1 MSTTGLWFSVLT
13 TLILLLCCTKNCRA
27 QNNSACI
34 PSSCGD
40 IQIRYPFRLPD
51 DPTNCGHQ
59 DPVFVLECQQNRTLL
74 RLSSRRYHVQAITY
88 NNFSIRASDPG
99 LDSKNYSSCPVYSS
113 IDYDIYLGYM
123 SPGYTNTTFLTFLN
137 CLGPVNNPLYV
148 ESPFCGNKSAFS
160 NTSRVHSYVTA
171 RSISASD
178 LEDTCTFDMPAMTS
192 LPASSS
198 TDGNVSYSQIHDMLA
213 YGVEFSWYRAMCTS
227 CEESKRTCFLED
239 NRIQCRRVCY
249 ESTPLSERDFGCK
262 LEYYAPYLLL
272 VAVVIGGLIGLRFVF
287 GIPFIVG
294 FLVYK
299 CKTRRSSLNKSETI
313 KEILKQQIHPV
324 PINYSYSEI
333 KKMTRNFKTKIGQGA
348 HGTVYKGNLR
358 SGPPAAVKMLES
370 SSASDK
376 EFITY
381 ISKISKT
388 SHENVVRLI
397 GFCIEGKKRALV
409 HEFMQHGSPE
419 KHIFLQKTS
428 PSLSYKHMFKISL
441 GTARG
446 IEALHD
452 NNILHLRIK
461 PENVL
466 LDQDHNPKIS
476 DSGLQNLYTSN
487 DHEAVSLKTGKYKT
501 GFLPPEMFYKN
512 IGEVSYKADVY
523 SYGMLVLEMVARIQA
538 LNPYAEKSGKMY
550 FPWWIYKQLNEG
562 KELEIRE
569 ADEEERKMV
578 KKMITVGLWCIQ
590 IRAGDR
596 PLMSEVVAM
605 LEGGVELLKMPPMPF
620 QGAMDDQF
628 IEEESFSIF

>member
-13 TLILLLCCTKNCRA
+13 TLILLLCCTKSCRA
-27 QNNSACI
+27 QNSSACI

-40 IQIRYPFRLPD
+40 IEIRYPFRLRD
-51 DPTNCGHQ
+51 NPTNCGHW

-88 NNFSIRASDPG
+88 NNFSILVSDPG

-113 IDYDIYLGYM
+113 IDYDIYSGYM
-123 SPGYTNTTFLTFLN
+123 SLGYTNTTVLTFLN
-137 CLGPVNNPLYV
+137 CLSPVNNPLYV

-171 RSISASD
+171 RSISVSD
-178 LEDTCTFDMPAMTS
+178 LEDSCTFDMPAMAS

-198 TDGNVSYSQIHDMLA
+198 TDGNFSYSQIHDMLA
-213 YGVEFSWYRAMCTS
+213 YGVELSWYRAMCTS

-239 NRIQCRRVCY
+239 NRIQCRRTCY

-262 LEYYAPYLLL
+262 LEYYAR
-272 VAVVIGGLIGLRFVF
+272 GLIGLRFLL
-287 GIPFIVG
+287 GIPFIIG

-299 CKTRRSSLNKSETI
+299 RKTRRASMNKSETI
-313 KEILKQQIHPV
+313 EEILKQQIHPV

-333 KKMTRNFKTKIGQGA
+333 KKMTRNFKAKIGQGP
-348 HGTVYKGNLR
+348 HGTIFKGNLR
-358 SGPPAAVKMLES
+358 SGPPAALKMLEIS
-370 SSASDK
+370 STSDK

-381 ISKISKT
+381 VSKISRT

-409 HEFMQHGSPE
+409 HEFMQHGSLD

-428 PSLSYKHMFKISL
+428 PPLSCKDMFKISL

-446 IEALHD
+446 IKSLHD
-452 NNILHLRIK
+452 NNILHLWIK
-461 PENVL
+461 PENIL

-487 DHEAVSLKTGKYKT
+487 DHEAVSPETGRYKT

-523 SYGMLVLEMVARIQA
+523 SYGMLVLEMAARTQA
-538 LNPYAEKSGKMY
+538 LNPYAEKSGKVY
-550 FPWWIYKQLNEG
+550 FLWWIYKQLSEG
-562 KELEIRE
+562 KELETRE
-569 ADEEERKMV
+569 GDEEERKMV
-578 KKMITVGLWCIQ
+578 KKMMIVGLWCIQ
-590 IRAGDR
+590 IRPGDR

-620 QGAMDDQF
+620 QGAMDDQ
-628 IEEESFSIF
+628 SFSSF

>member
-13 TLILLLCCTKNCRA
+13 TSILLLCCKKSCRA
-27 QNNSACI
+27 QNSSACI

-40 IQIRYPFRLPD
+40 IEIRYPFRLPD

-74 RLSSRRYHVQAITY
+74 RLSSRRYRVQAINY
-88 NNFSIRASDPG
+88 YNFSIRASDPG
-99 LDSKNYSSCPVYSS
+99 LNSKNYSSCPVYSS
-113 IDYDIYLGYM
+113 IDYDIYSGYL
-123 SPGYTNTTFLTFLN
+123 SLGYTNTIVLTFLN
-137 CLGPVNNPLYV
+137 CLSPVNNPLYV

-171 RSISASD
+171 RSISVSD
-178 LEDTCTFDMPAMTS
+178 LEDSCTFDMSVMAS

-198 TDGNVSYSQIHDMLA
+198 TGSNFSYSQIHDMLA
-213 YGVEFSWYRAMCTS
+213 YGVELSWYRAMCTS

-239 NRIQCRRVCY
+239 NRIQCRRICY
-249 ESTPLSERDFGCK
+249 ESTPLSERDFGS
-262 LEYYAPYLLL
+262 YLLL

-287 GIPFIVG
+287 GIPFIIG
-294 FLVYK
+294 FLMYK
-299 CKTRRSSLNKSETI
+299 CKTRRSSMNKSETI
-313 KEILKQQIHPV
+313 EEILKQQLHPV

-333 KKMTRNFKTKIGQGA
+333 KKMTRNFKAKIGQGV
-348 HGTVYKGNLR
+348 HGTVFRGNLL
-358 SGPPAAVKMLES
+358 SGPPAALKVLES

-381 ISKISKT
+381 VSKISRT

-409 HEFMQHGSPE
+409 HEFMQHGSLE

-428 PSLSYKHMFKISL
+428 ACLSYKDMFKISL
-441 GTARG
+441 GTASG
-446 IEALHD
+446 IKSLHD
-452 NNILHLRIK
+452 NNMLHLGIK
-461 PENVL
+461 PENIL

-487 DHEAVSLKTGKYKT
+487 DQAAVSLKTGRYKT

-523 SYGMLVLEMVARIQA
+523 SYGMLVLELAARIQA

-550 FPWWIYKQLNEG
+550 FPWWIYKQLSEG
-562 KELEIRE
+562 EELEIRE
-569 ADEEERKMV
+569 GDEEARKMV
-578 KKMITVGLWCIQ
+578 KKMMIVGLWCIQ

-620 QGAMDDQF
+620 QGAMDDQM
-628 IEEESFSIF
+628 EDQSFPTF